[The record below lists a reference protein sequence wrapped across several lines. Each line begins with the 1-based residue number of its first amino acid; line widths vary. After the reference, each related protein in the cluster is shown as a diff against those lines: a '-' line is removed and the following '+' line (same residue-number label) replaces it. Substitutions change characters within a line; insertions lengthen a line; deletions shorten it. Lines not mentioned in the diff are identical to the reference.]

1 MNIDEHMGTEKY
13 TDLVYH
19 VVRSGY
25 YKKHYKYDEKDIWFE
40 SCCYYSYAIGK
51 LNKELESVRNEKKL
65 LELEVKELKCILELY
80 KEQILSLTGK
90 K

>member
-1 MNIDEHMGTEKY
+1 MNLDEHMGTDKY
-13 TDLVYH
+13 TDLVYQEF
-19 VVRSGY
+19 RSDH
-25 YKKHYKYDEKDIWFE
+25 YKKNYNYEHKDIWFE
-40 SCCYYSYAIGK
+40 ACCHYVYTIDK
-51 LNKELESVRNEKKL
+51 LNKELGSVINEKKL